1 MFRSL
6 CLILLVLMTGFTA
19 CSSSAPSV
27 APVNETATPAAAPL
41 PDVQPW
47 LSRLATQDGCRDFT
61 AEMRLSGEAADGR
74 PVQLEFRVQRKY
86 SPDQT
91 STLLT
96 VTAPPEETEKAL
108 LAVER
113 KDQPTEA
120 ISYLAGL
127 KKIARFKSDST
138 RDLRGAK
145 ISVQELLG
153 LELSQYTPAKSERVT
168 EGGEN
173 LIKASLQAKPDREL
187 AFPRIEAYFRE
198 SGQQP
203 VRFELFDQ
211 QKKLVRIIRV
221 LEVKPVQNYKT
232 LLGLEIEDQGS
243 GRRVRLETVR
253 VKYDQKLPD
262 SIFTEANLTKLI
274 SAASRRLIQ

>member
-6 CLILLVLMTGFTA
+6 CRILLITLTGLTGCTSTA
-19 CSSSAPSV
+19 PAT
-27 APVNETATPAAAPL
+27 APVMEPATPAAAPL

-47 LSRLATQDGCRDFT
+47 LSRLATQDGCRDVT
-61 AEMRLSGEAADGR
+61 AELRLSGEAADGR

-91 STLLT
+91 ATLLT
-96 VTAPPEETEKAL
+96 VTAPPEESDKAL
-108 LAVER
+108 LAVEK

-127 KKIARFKSDST
+127 RKIARFKSDST

-153 LELSQYTPAKSERVT
+153 LELGQSAPAKTERVT
-168 EGGEN
+168 EGSET
-173 LIKASLQAKPDREL
+173 LIKATLQAKPDREL
-187 AFPRIEAYFRE
+187 AFSRVEAYFRE
-198 SGQQP
+198 RDQQP

-211 QKKLVRIIRV
+211 QQKLVRVIRV
-221 LEVKPVQNYKT
+221 LAVKPVQNYQT
-232 LLGLEIEDQGS
+232 LMGLEIEDQSS
-243 GRRVRLETVR
+243 GRRVRLETVS

-262 SIFTEANLTKLI
+262 SIFTEAHLI
-274 SAASRRLIQ
+274 RLVSAASRRLIQ